1 MQFQNGISNRDFILR
16 AMSGAGGLSSEK
28 HAIETEEDDGEED
41 DKGYG
46 VCLDER
52 GMLASVPDPYDV
64 CKFTGPDPEILDCC
78 QNGKPTIYKNITIGK
93 EGKELDL
100 DIMQLSYDFVR
111 PGYTVIF
118 NGSRRTGKSN
128 LVHAFAR
135 HNRPLFK
142 EVYVFTNT
150 KASGEYFRY
159 VPINRVY
166 TGFRE
171 DILIQII
178 KRQIKLRMAQTRG
191 ELKDENIDI
200 LVIIDDCISNNL
212 RFQHEFNRIFWEG
225 RHYGISLWVTSQD
238 IKAIAPGATI
248 NADVSFIFPFGDAR
262 SAETVNMKYLYFLD
276 KWQAEDLLDH
286 EDIRKKH
293 HVLAVDMAHKYNPID
308 RRVALGCV
316 DIEKE
321 PDDFVMGTWEFW
333 KGSEKQL
340 KALGFKHLIKQPD
353 SAWGILKP
361 SQLEKWYKFG
371 CPIIDQHQGRPSQ

>member
-1 MQFQNGISNRDFILR
+1 MQYHSSISNRDFLLR
-16 AMSGAGGLSSEK
+16 ALSGGTLSKK
-28 HAIETEEDDGEED
+28 HEIDTEEDGGDNAEDG
-41 DKGYG
+41 GYG
-46 VCLDER
+46 VHLDER
-52 GMLASVPDPYDV
+52 GLLASVPDPYDV
-64 CKFTGPDPEILDCC
+64 CKFEGPDPEILDCC
-78 QNGKPTIYKNITIGK
+78 KNNTPTIYKRITIGK
-93 EGKELDL
+93 EGRQIDL

-135 HNRPLFK
+135 HNRPLFR

-159 VPINRVY
+159 IPINRVY

-178 KRQIKLRMAQTRG
+178 NRQVKLRKAQTRG
-191 ELKDENIDI
+191 ELQDENIDI

-212 RFQHEFNRIFWEG
+212 RFQHEFNRVFWEG

-262 SAETVNMKYLYFLD
+262 SAETVNNKYLYFLD
-276 KWQAEDLLDH
+276 KYQAEGLLEH

-293 HVLAVDMAHKYNPID
+293 HVIAVDMAHKYNPID
-308 RRVALGCV
+308 RRIALGCV

-321 PDDFVMGTWEFW
+321 PDDFVMGNWPFWEESV
-333 KGSEKQL
+333 GQL

-361 SQLEKWYKFG
+361 SQLEKWYKLG
-371 CPIIDQHQGRPSQ
+371 CPIIDQRQGAPSR

>member
-1 MQFQNGISNRDFILR
+1 MTFQAGVSNRDFILR
-16 AMSGAGGLSSEK
+16 ALSGGNIGNKQE
-28 HAIETEEDDGEED
+28 IELEDDEQDDND

-52 GMLASVPDPYDV
+52 ASLASVPDPYDV
-64 CKFTGPDPEILDCC
+64 CKFEGPDPEILPFCP
-78 QNGKPTIYKNITIGK
+78 NGRPVVYKRITIGK
-93 EGKELDL
+93 QGRECDL
-100 DIMQLSYDFVR
+100 DIMQLSYDFIR
-111 PGYTVIF
+111 PGYTVVF
-118 NGSRRTGKSN
+118 NGSRRTGKSQ

-159 VPINRVY
+159 IPINRVY
-166 TGFRE
+166 KGFRE
-171 DILIQII
+171 DVLLQII
-178 KRQIKLRMAQTRG
+178 DRQISLRKAQTRG
-191 ELKDENIDI
+191 ELQDENIDI

-212 RFQHEFNRIFWEG
+212 RFKHEFNRVFWEG

-262 SAETVNMKYLYFLD
+262 STETVNDKYLYFLD
-276 KWQAEDLLDH
+276 KYQAEDLLDH
-286 EDIRKKH
+286 PDIRKKH
-293 HVLAVDMAHKYNPID
+293 HVVAVDMAHKYNPVD

-316 DIEKE
+316 DIEAE
-321 PDDFVMGTWEFW
+321 PDDFVMGNWNFW
-333 KGSEKQL
+333 KDSVKQL
-340 KALGFKHLIKQPD
+340 KALGFKHLIRQPD

-361 SQLEKWYKFG
+361 SQLEKWYSLG
-371 CPIIDQHQGRPSQ
+371 CPIIDQHQGAPSQ

>member
-1 MQFQNGISNRDFILR
+1 MNFHDGMSNREFILR
-16 AMSGAGGLSSEK
+16 ALSGGSTGGKQEIDL
-28 HAIETEEDDGEED
+28 EDDGDED
-41 DKGYG
+41 EDGGYG

-52 GMLASVPDPYDV
+52 GDLGKVPDPYDV
-64 CKFTGPDPEILDCC
+64 CKFTGPDPEILQACPRE
-78 QNGKPTIYKNITIGK
+78 GPAVYKNITIGK
-93 EGKELDL
+93 EGRECDL

-111 PGYTVIF
+111 PGYTVVF
-118 NGSRRTGKSN
+118 NGSRRTGKSQ
-128 LVHAFAR
+128 LIHAFAR

-159 VPINRVY
+159 VPISRVY
-166 TGFRE
+166 KGFQE
-171 DILIQII
+171 EILLQII
-178 KRQIKLRMAQTRG
+178 GRQIGLRKAQTRG
-191 ELKDENIDI
+191 ELKDQNVDI

-212 RFQHEFNRIFWEG
+212 RFKHEFNRVFWEG

-262 SAETVNMKYLYFLD
+262 SAETVNNKYLYFLD
-276 KWQAEDLLDH
+276 KYQSEDLLDH

-293 HVLAVDMAHKYNPID
+293 HVVAVDMAHKYNPID

-316 DIEKE
+316 NIDKE

-333 KGSEKQL
+333 KPNVKQL
-340 KALGFKHLIKQPD
+340 KALGFKHLIQQPD
-353 SAWGILKP
+353 EGWGILKP
-361 SQLEKWYKFG
+361 SQLEKWYALG
-371 CPIIDQHQGRPSQ
+371 CPIIDQRQGEAEPSN